1 MAIQPRLLHAANVR
15 AHWTAHARRRKSA
28 PHHEDTEKKRPPQGR
43 PFQIKADS
51 KAGLVTVD
59 DDGLAVVI
67 DIPVAVASLDHDGVV
82 TIPVI
87 TLADNVAIAI
97 AITITMSGSDGHAD
111 RPNTDANFFRTSGD
125 RKRYCSHGYRSHY
138 KTLDHRMFLSL

>member
-1 MAIQPRLLHAANVR
+1 MRRVR
-15 AHWTAHARRRKSA
+15 RTNRRRITNS
-28 PHHEDTEKKRPPQGR
+28 DKKERPPRGR

-59 DDGLAVVI
+59 DDVLAVVI
-67 DIPVAVASLDHDGVV
+67 DIPVAIASPDHDGVV

-87 TLADNVAIAI
+87 TLADNTAIAI
-97 AITITMSGSDGHAD
+97 AIAVTMPGSDGDTD
-111 RPNTDANFFRTSGD
+111 RTDTDANFFRTGRH
-125 RKRYCSHGYRSHY
+125 RKGYSCHRYRGHY